1 MQWIFS
7 LFEIFVAI
15 FPIVEN
21 GIQIWNA
28 INIKDIKFS
37 IKTVIPSEPQ
47 SCGKLFTGTNDDL
60 VFTFCDSDQCCSMGE
75 IQLTNGSQGSN
86 DYAVDYA
93 CCNTPDCNTP
103 DVFGSSQQGD
113 CKGAK
118 KNRIFGS
125 ESIITG
131 NVTLSNIDALRGE
144 WVKVSASDDPSDAIL
159 CIIDGGIDG
168 DNNIPNESNVPKY
181 QDFSC
186 KRQGRYIV

>member
-1 MQWIFS
+1 MQWMFS

-75 IQLTNGSQGSN
+75 IQLTNGRQGSN
-86 DYAVDYA
+86 DYAFDYA
-93 CCNTPDCNTP
+93 CCNTTDCNTP
-103 DVFGSSQQGD
+103 DIFGSSQIGD
-113 CKGAK
+113 CKD
-118 KNRIFGS
+118 FEFES
-125 ESIITG
+125 HSIITG
-131 NVTLSNIDALRGE
+131 NVTLSNIDAFRGE
-144 WVKVSASDDPSDAIL
+144 WVRVTAKGEPSDSL
-159 CIIDGGIDG
+159 QCTIDDWIDG

-186 KRQGRYIV
+186 KRQGRYTV